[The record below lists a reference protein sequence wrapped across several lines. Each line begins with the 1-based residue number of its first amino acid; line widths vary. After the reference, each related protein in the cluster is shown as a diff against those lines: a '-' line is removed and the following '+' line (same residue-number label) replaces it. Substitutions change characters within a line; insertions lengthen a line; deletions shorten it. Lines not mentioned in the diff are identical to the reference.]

1 MSHAAASITAAVIA
15 LFTASWAGLLVMLQ
29 EAPGGGAG
37 PSLSL
42 SPSKRLELSGRVTRI
57 GRITLLLISGFA
69 ASQALGW
76 YYQLPR
82 LAVGRAAL
90 AFALIYL
97 ISEGLPR
104 SAAVLLP
111 KLASALAPV
120 ARVTTL
126 PFAPLVAIDRW
137 VESLSGSILPALQVS
152 EDRFGKEH
160 RDMLHG
166 VFSLG
171 ETTVSE
177 VMTPRLDFV
186 AVESSVDWAEVVD
199 LLGRSDH
206 ARILVYTEDLDNVDG
221 ILFAK
226 DMTAAVAGV
235 SEAPTDWRQSVRPAL
250 FVPESKVLTAQLRD
264 FQQVRSGIAV
274 VVDEFGGTSGLI
286 TLEDVLEEI
295 VGEIHGEYDAD
306 VGSSV
311 KSEGEDKFWVDGRL
325 TLDDLSEALGELI
338 EREEVTTVGGL
349 VYSELGRVPKPGEE
363 FRIEGFRV
371 VVEQIV
377 KRRIR
382 RVYFERLT
390 EAAPVD
396 SVEETEE

>member
-1 MSHAAASITAAVIA
+1 MILA
-15 LFTASWAGLLVMLQ
+15 LL
-29 EAPGGGAG
+29 
-37 PSLSL
+37 
-42 SPSKRLELSGRVTRI
+42 
-57 GRITLLLISGFA
+57 
-69 ASQALGW
+69 
-76 YYQLPR
+76 
-82 LAVGRAAL
+82 
-90 AFALIYL
+90 YL

-111 KLASALAPV
+111 KLAAALSPV
-120 ARVTTL
+120 ARATVL

-137 VESLSGSILPALQVS
+137 AESAMESLLPAPKPT

-160 RDMLHG
+160 HDMLHG

-177 VMTPRLDFV
+177 VMTPRLDIL
-186 AVESSVDWAEVVD
+186 AVESTANWKVVVD
-199 LLGRSDH
+199 LLSRSDH
-206 ARILVYTEDLDNVDG
+206 ARILVFTEDLDKVDG

-226 DMTAAVAGV
+226 DLTPAVAGV
-235 SEAPTDWRQSVRPAL
+235 TEAPEDWREFVRPAQ

-295 VGEIHGEYDAD
+295 VGEIHGEYEEHMDPA
-306 VGSSV
+306 VEN
-311 KSEGEDKFWVDGRL
+311 EGEDRFWVDGRL
-325 TLDDLSEALGELI
+325 PLDDLSELLGEVL
-338 EREEVTTVGGL
+338 EREDVTTVGGL
-349 VYSELGRVPKPGEE
+349 VYSELGRVPRPGEE

-390 EAAPVD
+390 DTASAD
-396 SVEETEE
+396 SAKELYE